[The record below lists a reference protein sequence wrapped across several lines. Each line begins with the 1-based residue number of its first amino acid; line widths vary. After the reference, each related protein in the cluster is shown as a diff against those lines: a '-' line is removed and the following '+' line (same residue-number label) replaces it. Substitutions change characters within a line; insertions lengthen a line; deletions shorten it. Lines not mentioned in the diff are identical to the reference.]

1 MTLPQS
7 VREIAAPHL
16 RSRMLLRPLPAAA
29 ILAGGYLLIGT
40 GYILVSSQLAAA
52 LAGSVT
58 ELKTF
63 EELKGIAFVAITG
76 LALFALTYS
85 GLRRIGRHQQ
95 EADAH
100 LEALATA
107 ENRALVG
114 MLASSLAHDIR
125 NALSVTS
132 SELELLLESEALA
145 TEDRAALE
153 EARAANDRVVELTR
167 RLSQLGRE
175 RMAGDPDEQFDLAR
189 LLRDIEKVCRRH
201 RAVRDHQCATTG
213 LDQPC
218 PMTGSPLL
226 VARAVTNLV
235 VNAGE
240 AMATPGRLR
249 LELAPTDPGMVEVRV
264 DDSGPGI
271 PAADREKVF
280 AAFHTTKPEGTG
292 IGLLSVRLCAEHHG
306 GAAWAGESP
315 LGGARFVM
323 RLRLTPAAAG

>member
-1 MTLPQS
+1 ML
-7 VREIAAPHL
+7 AAVVV
-16 RSRMLLRPLPAAA
+16 S
-29 ILAGGYLLIGT
+29 GGYLLIGI
-40 GYILVSSQLAAA
+40 GYILLSSRLAAA

-58 ELKTF
+58 ELKTV

-76 LALFALTYS
+76 LGLFALTYH
-85 GLRRIGRHQQ
+85 GLRRIERHQRD
-95 EADAH
+95 ADTH
-100 LEALATA
+100 LEALAAA

-132 SELELLLESEALA
+132 SELELRLESDAL
-145 TEDRAALE
+145 TSEERAALE
-153 EARAANDRVVELTR
+153 AARAANDRVVELTH

-175 RMAGDPDEQFDLAR
+175 RMAGEPDEAFDLAR
-189 LLRDIEKVCRRH
+189 LLRDLERVCRHH
-201 RAVRDHQCATTG
+201 RAIRHHLSATTG

-226 VARAVTNLV
+226 LARAVTNLM

-240 AMATPGRLR
+240 AMATPGRLH
-249 LELAPTDPGMVEVRV
+249 LELVRMDPGVVELWM

-271 PAADREKVF
+271 PVADREQVF
-280 AAFHTTKPEGTG
+280 AAFHTSKPEGTG

-306 GAAWAGESP
+306 GAAWVEDSP

-323 RLRLTPAAAG
+323 RLRLTPPQVT